1 MSKPLKHLDSITA
14 LFVAVLLIS
23 NIASTKIL
31 NLGPL
36 TFDGGTLL
44 FPLSYI
50 FGDILTEVYG
60 YGRSRKVIWLGFMAA
75 AVMSVTL
82 AIVGVL
88 PPAADWPNQAAYE
101 AILGQTPRIVVA
113 SLIAYFAGEFSNSVI
128 LAKLKVATEGRQLW
142 LRTIS
147 STLLGQLLDTALFVL
162 IAFTGTVPTGV
173 LLAIAVS
180 NYLFKCGVEVLFTP
194 ITYWITGWLKQQ
206 EHEDYY
212 DRETDFNPFR
222 LSRTN

>member
-82 AIVGVL
+82 AIVGAL
-88 PPAADWPNQAAYE
+88 PPAADWPNQTAYE
-101 AILGQTPRIVVA
+101 AILGQAPRIVVA

-128 LAKLKVATEGRQLW
+128 LAKLKVVTEGRQLW

-180 NYLFKCGVEVLFTP
+180 NYLFKCGVEILFTP

-222 LSRTN
+222 LSRTR